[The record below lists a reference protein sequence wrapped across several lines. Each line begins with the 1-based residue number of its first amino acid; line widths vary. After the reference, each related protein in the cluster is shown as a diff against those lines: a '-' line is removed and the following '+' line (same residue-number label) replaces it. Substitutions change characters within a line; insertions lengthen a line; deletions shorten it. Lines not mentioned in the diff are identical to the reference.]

1 MPLLDRVTRLEA
13 KRPKSCVLGFV
24 VISEEKRVL
33 GIAPIGAPH
42 EGLERWA
49 RTGQPDNTRAV
60 LFSCGPSER
69 LSDVVPVEALH
80 PTALAKAERV
90 ARAAPTP
97 YS

>member
-24 VISEEKRVL
+24 VISEGRVL
-33 GIAPIGAPH
+33 GIASIGAPH

-60 LFSCGPSER
+60 LFSCKPDER
-69 LSDVVPVEALH
+69 LPNVVPVEALH
-80 PTALAKAERV
+80 PAALAAAERV
-90 ARAAPTP
+90 ARAAPTV
-97 YS
+97 

>member
-1 MPLLDRVTRLEA
+1 MPLLDRLTRLES

-24 VISEEKRVL
+24 VICEQKRVL
-33 GIAPIGAPH
+33 GIASIGAPH

-49 RTGQPDNTRAV
+49 RTGQPENTRAV
-60 LFSCGPSER
+60 LFSCEPSER
-69 LSDVVPVEALH
+69 LQNVVPVEALH
-80 PTALAKAERV
+80 AVALEAAERV